1 MGIISSSRFVNL
13 NVTPCPSA
21 IRTNLPALRSATI
34 PLRHTLKTIS
44 CGQIPKNLFEK
55 YLAEPLFG
63 HLRVKIIGFS
73 RHLPQ
78 NSFIRRQIST
88 FQTAY

>member
-44 CGQIPKNLFEK
+44 CGQIPKQSRKSYSRSNRTWLNWNVP
-55 YLAEPLFG
+55 LAPMKL
-63 HLRVKIIGFS
+63 S
-73 RHLPQ
+73 
-78 NSFIRRQIST
+78 
-88 FQTAY
+88 